1 MLRSLVGSEMCI
13 RGRYGGREDTA
24 MDDFLSSRGTRYVP
38 VAKKRQK
45 NAELKIRS
53 RYKKLKTSAQEG
65 VAKAVGSGGEG
76 AEPPRKRTK
85 RARVD
90 PLAKAHQ
97 AAKAEAEV
105 ARAEQARKLEEVR
118 ARKAQIRVNRR
129 EKKDTSRKLNQ
140 RTKWGQPIMKH
151 HMDNILKKLE
161 GEAKN

>member
-1 MLRSLVGSEMCI
+1 M
-13 RGRYGGREDTA
+13 
-24 MDDFLSSRGTRYVP
+24 LSSRFGLGTRSSRP
-38 VAKKRQK
+38 VRRRVSRRQWV
-45 NAELKIRS
+45 
-53 RYKKLKTSAQEG
+53 
-65 VAKAVGSGGEG
+65 VAGREPNHQGSGRRGVSRPLARCVTTLTDYAVTG
-76 AEPPRKRTK
+76 DSSTDWSLA